1 VKESLKPMKHSIRI
15 SKKPK
20 NLEDP
25 RLRCWKLNH
34 LNALKMLN
42 EKEVKEEKPIDEELF
57 AKIKGAV
64 FKHLSQR
71 SI

>member
-1 VKESLKPMKHSIRI
+1 MKHSIRI

-25 RLRCWKLNH
+25 RLRCRKLDH

-42 EKEVKEEKPIDEELF
+42 EKEVKEEEPIDEELM